1 MTIDPQP
8 PDVDPA
14 DLAEQQQ
21 DLAPPVDDDEVPAR
35 DPADLPLEADEA
47 DVAEQR
53 SELPDWDDDER

>member
-1 MTIDPQP
+1 MTIDPQS

-21 DLAPPVDDDEVPAR
+21 DLTPPVVDDEVPVR
-35 DPADLPLEADEA
+35 EPADLPLEADEA